1 MRFFGVGPAV
11 IGRRTVL
18 AAAGNLSSWYW
29 RMGAK
34 TEVETNTVLLKN
46 AGYRPE

>member
-1 MRFFGVGPAV
+1 
-11 IGRRTVL
+11 VL
-18 AAAGNLSSWYW
+18 AAAGNL
-29 RMGAK
+29 GAK